1 MPCII
6 GKQYSSSSS
15 ASVLVLRF
23 QLLGK
28 SLAEVIILIVLK
40 CGWLHCAFLN
50 SVAVSL
56 AGIFVWLAAL
66 ERSGGFQ

>member
-1 MPCII
+1 
-6 GKQYSSSSS
+6 
-15 ASVLVLRF
+15 LRF

-66 ERSGGFQ
+66 QRSGGFQ